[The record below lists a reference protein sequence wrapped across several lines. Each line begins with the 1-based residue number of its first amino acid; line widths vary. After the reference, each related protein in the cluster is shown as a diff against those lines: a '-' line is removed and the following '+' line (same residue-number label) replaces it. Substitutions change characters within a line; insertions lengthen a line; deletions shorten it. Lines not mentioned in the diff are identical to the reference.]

1 MAKKRSYS
9 DSFLKYGF
17 VCIVDQGIE
26 KPQCV
31 LCMKVL
37 SPESMKPSKLK
48 RHSETKHI
56 DCKDKDLS
64 FFERKANCVKRSRMD
79 SSGVFQQRNR
89 AAVKA
94 TFVVSL
100 RIAKA
105 KKPHTIA
112 EQLILPCAKDINR
125 ILIGKE
131 AESKLNV
138 LSVSDNTVQRS
149 ISLMSEDIQ
158 NQVID
163 QMKSAGS
170 FALQLDE
177 STDISSCAQLI
188 AFVRYVH
195 NSAFKDEFLCILD
208 LPFRTRGK
216 DIFKTIDTFFKA
228 NDIKWELL
236 CGLCTDGAPAMLG
249 HSSGFYAHVKKV
261 SPLCTFMHCMI
272 HGEALASKTLG
283 PDLTAVLR
291 QVIKLVNTVKSSAL
305 NARLFR
311 RFCEQMDADHCNLL
325 YHTEVRWLS
334 KGSVLKRVFT
344 LRNELRDFFVQ
355 QKKDLV
361 KFLQEDVVSLAYLVD
376 IFSRLNEL
384 NLSLQ
389 GQDKTIVN
397 FIDALSAF
405 QAKLELWE
413 RKMTMGQMGM
423 FLTLNEFIEDAENMR
438 LDDDVKSQIINNLY
452 LFALNLQNIFWTQQ
466 EMIWYLLETHTLSQ
480 TQTLS
485 TCSAE
490 MMQLKRNL

>member
-17 VCIVDQGIE
+17 VNIVDQGIE
-26 KPQCV
+26 KLQCV

-48 RHSETKHI
+48 RHLETKHT

-79 SSGVFQQRNR
+79 SSGVFQQQNR
-89 AAVKA
+89 AAVEA

-105 KKPHTIA
+105 KKPHTTA

-138 LSVSDNTVQRS
+138 LSLSDNTVQRR

-177 STDISSCAQLI
+177 STDISFCAQLI
-188 AFVRYVH
+188 VFVRYVH
-195 NSAFKDEFLCILD
+195 NGLFKDEFLCILD
-208 LPFRTRGK
+208 LPSRTRGE

-228 NDIKWELL
+228 NDINWELL
-236 CGLCTDGAPAMLG
+236 CGLCTDGAPAVLG

-261 SPLCTFMHCMI
+261 SPVCTFMHCMI
-272 HGEALASKTLG
+272 HREALASKTLG
-283 PDLTAVLR
+283 PDLTEVLR
-291 QVIKLVNTVKSSAL
+291 QVIKLVNPVKSSAL
-305 NARLFR
+305 NTRLF
-311 RFCEQMDADHCNLL
+311 
-325 YHTEVRWLS
+325 
-334 KGSVLKRVFT
+334 
-344 LRNELRDFFVQ
+344 
-355 QKKDLV
+355 
-361 KFLQEDVVSLAYLVD
+361 
-376 IFSRLNEL
+376 
-384 NLSLQ
+384 
-389 GQDKTIVN
+389 
-397 FIDALSAF
+397 
-405 QAKLELWE
+405 
-413 RKMTMGQMGM
+413 
-423 FLTLNEFIEDAENMR
+423 
-438 LDDDVKSQIINNLY
+438 
-452 LFALNLQNIFWTQQ
+452 
-466 EMIWYLLETHTLSQ
+466 
-480 TQTLS
+480 
-485 TCSAE
+485 
-490 MMQLKRNL
+490 